1 MIQNFSSKL
10 LLFGEYSIIKG
21 SKGLA
26 IPFNK
31 FSGKL
36 VKAKNADDIKESL
49 KLDDLFNFVK
59 GSGILS
65 RVLDMKSFEADI
77 KDGLFFDSNIPLGH
91 GVGSSGAL
99 CASLYYRYAY
109 DFERKTKFKKDELK
123 CLQDFMALM
132 ESYYHG
138 SSSGLDCL
146 ISLINRP
153 ILIESRN
160 NLKEIDVPD
169 LDYFGHFYLYETNI
183 IRKTGPLVHEF
194 LSDYENNQDFRQGF
208 EEFMKL
214 TNITIDSLVGKKKE
228 EFINGFNQI
237 SRNQYLHFS
246 KMIPGGIKEF
256 WLEGLEKKDFFI
268 KLCGAGGGGFFL
280 VYSPYEKL
288 NQPNLIE
295 IR

>member
-26 IPFNK
+26 IPFNR

-36 VKAKNADDIKESL
+36 RKAQKNDEISENL
-49 KLDDLFNFVK
+49 KLDDLLK
-59 GSGILS
+59 YIQGSGILS
-65 RVLDMKSFEADI
+65 KVLDIKSLEADI
-77 KDGLFFDSNIPLGH
+77 HDGLYFDSDIPLGH

-109 DFERKTKFKKDELK
+109 DFERKDQYDQDELK

-160 NLKEIDVPD
+160 NLKELEIPN
-169 LDYFGHFYLYETNI
+169 LDNFGYFYLFDTEIN
-183 IRKTGPLVHEF
+183 RKTGPLVHQF
-194 LSDYENNQDFRQGF
+194 LSDYENNKDFRIGF
-208 EEFMKL
+208 EEFMNL
-214 TNITIDSLVGKKKE
+214 TNSTIDSLLGNNKE
-228 EFINGFNQI
+228 DFIDGFNGI
-237 SRNQYLHFS
+237 SRNQYLHFG
-246 KMIPGGIKEF
+246 KMVPDGIKEY
-256 WLEGLEKKDFFI
+256 WLEGLERKEFFV

-280 VYSPYEKL
+280 VYSPNKKL
-288 NQPNLIE
+288 SKAGLIE